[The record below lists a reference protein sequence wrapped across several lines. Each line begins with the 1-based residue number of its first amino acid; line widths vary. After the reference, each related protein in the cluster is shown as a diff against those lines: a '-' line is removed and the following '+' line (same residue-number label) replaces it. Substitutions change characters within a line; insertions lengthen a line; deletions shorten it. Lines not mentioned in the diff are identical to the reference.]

1 MITLWLATG
10 LLSGEEQPATQI
22 VGGWGLGV
30 RRKKV
35 SKAVKEEAERQAAEA
50 LAAFEEQER
59 QQYLARLDE
68 LLKMQ
73 PIPADMDARLIA
85 LTAQNAV
92 RALIEELAAEF
103 DRYMARLEFE
113 RDEEEAVIFL
123 LLAA

>member
-10 LLSGEEQPATQI
+10 LLSGEEQAAPQI

-30 RRKKV
+30 RKKKV

-59 QQYLARLDE
+59 LKHIARLDE

-73 PIPADMDARLIA
+73 PIPVDMDARLIA
-85 LTAQNAV
+85 LTARNAV
-92 RALIEELAAEF
+92 KALIEELAAEF